1 MPRTFDLPEILDYF
15 EENAGKIL
23 IVIGITSFTLGLLFL
38 SSLPSIISI
47 FGFFFGIIFT
57 FTGILVHTET
67 IVHNVSRADKV
78 GAILIVISVVFFAG
92 SFACFLVRDIGRVVV
107 VVPFGFK
114 LRSEGNPRIF
124 EVRIAEFSY
133 PFLWL
138 VKPLFLAALGS
149 LIMGIILKH

>member
-1 MPRTFDLPEILDYF
+1 MPPTFDLPEILDYF

-38 SSLPSIISI
+38 SSLPSMISI

-57 FTGILVHTET
+57 FAGILVHTET

-114 LRSEGNPRIF
+114 LRSGENPRIF

-138 VKPLFLAALGS
+138 VRPLFLAALGS